1 MIVDYHVHLRG
12 PADGREGPIEHTLD
26 AVERYVES
34 AASTGVDE
42 VGFTEHMYY
51 FRQFEPLLVHPYQRS
66 RVGHDLDRYC
76 DVVLEA
82 KRRGLPVKLGLEVD
96 YLTGR
101 EAELGAALAAYPW
114 DYLLG
119 SVHVV
124 DGDAVDVTPG
134 LWERLPVEEVWR
146 RYFVA
151 LRGLARSR
159 LVDVL
164 AHPDL
169 VKLFARFPSLE
180 EVAALHEETADAIDA
195 AGVSIEVST
204 AGLRRPVA
212 ELYPAPGF
220 LAACRARSI
229 PATTASDAHVA
240 EDVGRDF
247 GVAVA
252 ALRHAG
258 YKTVSVFERRAPRFE
273 PLSEPS
279 APSREDART

>member
-12 PADGREGPIEHTLD
+12 RADGREGPIELTLD

-34 AASTGVDE
+34 ALAAGVDE
-42 VGFTEHMYY
+42 IGFTEHMYY
-51 FRQFEPLLVHPYQRS
+51 FHQFEPLLVHPYQRR
-66 RVGHDLDRYC
+66 RVEHDLDRYC

-82 KRRGLPVKLGLEVD
+82 KRRAYPVKLALEVD
-96 YLTGR
+96 YVPGR
-101 EAELGAALAAYPW
+101 EMELADVLAPYPW

-124 DGDAVDVTPG
+124 DGDAVDLTPG
-134 LWERLPVEEVWR
+134 VWERLPVREVWR

-151 LRGLARSR
+151 LRGLARSG

-164 AHPDL
+164 AHVDL
-169 VKLFARFPSLE
+169 VKLFARFPSAE
-180 EVAALHEETADAIDA
+180 EVAVLHEETADAIEA

-204 AGLRRPVA
+204 AGLRRPVD
-212 ELYPAPGF
+212 ELYPAPEF
-220 LAACRARSI
+220 LAACRARSV

-240 EDVGRDF
+240 EDVGRDL

-252 ALRHAG
+252 ALRGAG
-258 YKTVSVFERRAPRFE
+258 YETVSVFERRAPRPE
-273 PLSEPS
+273 ML
-279 APSREDART
+279 T

>member
-34 AASTGVDE
+34 AAAVGVDE
-42 VGFTEHMYY
+42 IGFTEHAYY
-51 FRQFEPLLVHPYQRS
+51 FREFEPLLVHPYQRS

-82 KRRGLPVKLGLEVD
+82 KRRALPVKLGLEVD
-96 YLTGR
+96 YVPGR
-101 EAELGAALAAYPW
+101 EAELGDALAPYPW

-124 DGDAVDVTPG
+124 DGDAIDLAPG

-169 VKLFARFPSLE
+169 VKLYARFPSAE
-180 EVAALHEETADAIDA
+180 EVALAHEETADAIEA

-204 AGLRRPVA
+204 AGLRRPVG
-212 ELYPAPGF
+212 ELYPAPSF

-240 EDVGRDF
+240 EDVGRDL

-252 ALRHAG
+252 ALHDAG
-258 YKTVSVFERRAPRFE
+258 YETVRVFERRAPKPE
-273 PLSEPS
+273 PLAQPS
-279 APSREDART
+279 APSHEDART